1 MSDSAVID
9 HGIIIGVYDYRW
21 VPGNWQLAHLKK
33 GKTTQN
39 EKQKNQEKFKSTG
52 MVDQKVFRPDG
63 SKFGLSFELALL
75 LHGFLATFLS
85 KLINLAVRFP
95 RIYVPYRMW
104 GARHH
109 HYSKNFEGDPTV
121 CQGATHICRSQRPT
135 YSKHSINFR
144 STKLLWNGDL
154 CFHRLIP

>member
-1 MSDSAVID
+1 MTTAE
-9 HGIIIGVYDYRW
+9 YRETGSW
-21 VPGNWQLAHLKK
+21 PLLKK

-39 EKQKNQEKFKSTG
+39 EKQKNQEKFKSIG

-121 CQGATHICRSQRPT
+121 CQGATHICRNQRPT

-144 STKLLWNGDL
+144 ST
-154 CFHRLIP
+154 